1 LDCDGFEADSRTPGS
16 CAFLREA
23 AISMTRDEVRGLFR
37 EIRVNMRGDLP
48 APHKPL
54 LVLFMLG
61 RCFRGESRTVP
72 FVSVKSALAGLLI
85 RFRNVERANVRM
97 EYPFWHLCN
106 DGVWGLE
113 DTWKYGLEPGQ
124 VLRNNER
131 WAAWREYFRE
141 AARGGF
147 LPEIQEKLEN
157 DQLLVCEIAHDLLDK
172 FFSATPSLRPDIL
185 QAVGLP
191 VVGVPLDWKEER
203 LREARDSNFR
213 QAVLENYGFRC
224 ALCKWSGLSLDTGAE
239 SSESQGIG
247 LEAAHIRAHSAG
259 GPAVRSNGLALCA
272 TDHKLFDYGAFTVS
286 KDLVIQVSSKV
297 KRIDPGSD
305 RIISLAGERIVIPE
319 DDPPE
324 PAYLKWRYEEIFR
337 SPEL

>member
-1 LDCDGFEADSRTPGS
+1 VDELNYADVAVDSPAGHARVVTYRIPPRMAVQPGQ
-16 CAFLREA
+16 
-23 AISMTRDEVRGLFR
+23 
-37 EIRVNMRGDLP
+37 
-48 APHKPL
+48 
-54 LVLFMLG
+54 LVW
-61 RCFRGESRTVP
+61 VP
-72 FVSVKSALAGLLI
+72 FGSQTLQGIVTALS
-85 RFRNVERANVRM
+85 
-97 EYPFWHLCN
+97 P
-106 DGVWGLE
+106 
-113 DTWKYGLEPGQ
+113 
-124 VLRNNER
+124 
-131 WAAWREYFRE
+131 
-141 AARGGF
+141 AR
-147 LPEIQEKLEN
+147 PE
-157 DQLLVCEIAHDLLDK
+157 
-172 FFSATPSLRPDIL
+172 FATRDIL

-203 LREARDSNFR
+203 LREVRDSNFR

-239 SSESQGIG
+239 SSDSHGIG